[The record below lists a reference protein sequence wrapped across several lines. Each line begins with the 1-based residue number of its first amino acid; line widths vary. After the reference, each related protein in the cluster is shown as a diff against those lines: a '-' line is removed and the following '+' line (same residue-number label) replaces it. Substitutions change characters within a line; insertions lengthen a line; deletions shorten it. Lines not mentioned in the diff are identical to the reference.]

1 MAWSATRFNLAK
13 GGEARYAEGL
23 YVTGTFYQ
31 VLGVP
36 AIIGRTFT
44 AEDDKPDCASP
55 GAVLSAAFW
64 QREFGGDP
72 SILNKTVTLD
82 GKVLPVIGVTT
93 PGFFGVEVGNLTM
106 SQFLSA
112 WIGS

>member
-44 AEDDKPDCASP
+44 AEDDKPDFRPRRRPKRGS
-55 GAVLSAAFW
+55 GSGSSAAIH
-64 QREFGGDP
+64 R
-72 SILNKTVTLD
+72 S
-82 GKVLPVIGVTT
+82 
-93 PGFFGVEVGNLTM
+93 LTKP
-106 SQFLSA
+106 
-112 WIGS
+112 